1 MADQWD
7 DIDEWGDGVFLK
19 QLQGATVGVS
29 TQVTF
34 RTPVDKGLLRAS
46 WNWGVGAPDPTLQE
60 STSRDTI
67 AYLRGQIKT
76 FGLGDIGYFTNPQ
89 PYAWPM
95 ELGGSAQ
102 APNGMVRVPIA
113 NWQEINDKIARL

>member
-7 DIDEWGDGVFLK
+7 GVDEWGDGVFLK

-29 TQVTF
+29 TQVAF
-34 RTPVDKGLLRAS
+34 RTPVKDGYLKAS

-60 STSRDTI
+60 AGRDAI
-67 AYLRGQIKT
+67 AYLRGQMKT
-76 FGLGDIGYFTNPQ
+76 FELGDIGYFTNPQ

-102 APNGMVRVPIA
+102 APSGMVRVSIA
-113 NWQEINDKIARL
+113 NWQEINDKIARS